1 MEIVHV
7 RKNAPLL
14 PAELLREVAKY
25 SAATLHEAYE
35 RRGAM
40 DCAIKPLS
48 PGMKICAQAIT
59 VKTHLGDNL
68 MLHRA
73 LEMSDPG
80 YVIVA
85 DTGMCTEA
93 ASWGDLMSAQ
103 AMANGA
109 AGLVLNGSVRD
120 AAEIRAMGFP
130 VFSTGISMKGLMKD
144 SLGTVN
150 HPICCGGVTV
160 CPGDIVVADDDGVV
174 VIPPSEI
181 EAVLAGAKARQEREE
196 NILARIRAGET
207 MYDMMGF
214 AAIFER
220 LGCHDETKER
230 SKS

>member
-1 MEIVHV
+1 MEIFHV

-14 PAELLREVAKY
+14 PAELLREAAQY

-40 DCAIKPLS
+40 DCAIKPLL

-73 LEMSDPG
+73 LEMSGPG

-103 AMANGA
+103 AMMNGA
-109 AGLVLNGSVRD
+109 A
-120 AAEIRAMGFP
+120 
-130 VFSTGISMKGLMKD
+130 
-144 SLGTVN
+144 
-150 HPICCGGVTV
+150 
-160 CPGDIVVADDDGVV
+160 
-174 VIPPSEI
+174 
-181 EAVLAGAKARQEREE
+181 
-196 NILARIRAGET
+196 
-207 MYDMMGF
+207 
-214 AAIFER
+214 
-220 LGCHDETKER
+220 
-230 SKS
+230 

>member
-7 RKNAPLL
+7 KKNAPRLSE
-14 PAELLREVAKY
+14 ELLREIGRY
-25 SAATLHEAYE
+25 SAATLHEAME

-40 DCAIKPLS
+40 DCTIKPLS
-48 PGMKICAQAIT
+48 PGMRICAQAIT

-73 LEMSDPG
+73 LEMSGPG
-80 YVIVA
+80 FVIVA

-103 AMANGA
+103 AMVNGLE
-109 AGLVLNGSVRD
+109 GLILNGSVRD

-130 VFSTGISMKGLMKD
+130 VFCAGISMKGLMKD

-150 HPICCGGVTV
+150 HPICCGGVAV
-160 CPGDIVVADDDGVV
+160 RPGDIVVADDDGVV
-174 VIPPSEI
+174 VIPPENA

-196 NILARIRAGET
+196 AMLRRIRSGER
-207 MYDMMGF
+207 MFDMMGF
-214 AAIFER
+214 AGIFER
-220 LGCHDETKER
+220 LGCVDETKELEI
-230 SKS
+230 S